1 MINGVRDVMK
11 LSSASLQHISG
22 RITFI
27 SMLVMGAYRLCQGGG
42 SFPQSS
48 GA

>member
-1 MINGVRDVMK
+1 MN
-11 LSSASLQHISG
+11 LSNASLQYTSE
-22 RITFI
+22 RIPFI
-27 SMLVMGAYRLCQGGG
+27 SMLVVGAYRLCQGGG